1 MVEDFQSWLDSN
13 DLEKLFSDKRDKET
27 IDKEMFLFV
36 RSNDFDNYFSYDGEL
51 GALYEKEG
59 TLLRVWT
66 PTAKSVEVWI
76 YADDSFKGPST
87 KIEMVQK
94 PKGIFEAYLPGD
106 QHGTIYVYK
115 ILFLNNRESISVDPY
130 ARATTVNGMKS
141 VIADLNRTNPDGW
154 GERLPAFGLPEEA
167 IIYELHIRDFS
178 ISETSGIVNKGK
190 FLGLTEKN
198 TQNASGRKTGLDY
211 LIDLGITHIQIL
223 PMFDYATVDE
233 ANLTEP
239 QYNWGYDPLNYNVPE
254 GSYSTDPFDPFNRI
268 FELKQMI
275 RTLHENGL
283 RVIMDVV
290 YNHVYDPKDQA
301 LERTVPGYFYRYNAD
316 GSLANG
322 TGVGNDTA
330 SERHMMRKYIID
342 SVKYWAKEY
351 HLDGFRFDLMG
362 IHDSV
367 TMNAIREALDKID
380 PSIIIIGEGWEM
392 STPLPE
398 DLKASQRN
406 AQAMPRIAHF
416 NDSIRIALKG
426 SDFGDEKDRGFISGK
441 NYLEDLLLRN
451 IKGAMHLSSH
461 SSYVDPEQV
470 IQYVEAHDNLTLYDK
485 LLRSNPDDSEE
496 VRIKRHT
503 LATSIVLLSQGVP
516 FIHGGQ
522 EFLRTK
528 AGVANS
534 YQSPDEINQFEWERV
549 TTFQESVAY
558 VKGLIA
564 LRKSE
569 YLFRLHTH
577 EEIDAH
583 FTMLSENFN
592 IIAFSLTNSEKKYIV
607 IFNGNRSDVIFR
619 IQKGKYA
626 ILVEDNQVFLE
637 SMPEAVLMEKILVK
651 AHTTSVLCAD
661 NQYEADLQSEDSMDF
676 L

>member
-13 DLEKLFSDKRDKET
+13 DLEKLFSDKRDEET

-398 DLKASQRN
+398 DLKASQKN

-577 EEIDAH
+577 EEIDTH

-592 IIAFSLTNSEKKYIV
+592 IVAFSLTNSEKKYIV

-661 NQYEADLQSEDSMDF
+661 NQYEGDLQSEDSMDF

>member
-398 DLKASQRN
+398 DLKASQKN

-416 NDSIRIALKG
+416 NDSIRVALKG

-549 TTFQESVAY
+549 TTYQESVAY

-577 EEIDAH
+577 EEIDTH

-592 IIAFSLTNSEKKYIV
+592 IVAFSLTNSEKKYIV

-619 IQKGKYA
+619 IQRGKYA

-661 NQYEADLQSEDSMDF
+661 NQYEGDLQSEDSMDF

>member
-239 QYNWGYDPLNYNVPE
+239 QYNWGYDPLNYNVPA

-275 RTLHENGL
+275 RTLHDNGL

-549 TTFQESVAY
+549 TTYQESVAY

-569 YLFRLHTH
+569 YLFRLHTI
-577 EEIDAH
+577 EEIEAH
-583 FTMLSENFN
+583 FTILSENFN
-592 IIAFSLTNSEKKYIV
+592 IVAFSLTNSEKKYIV
-607 IFNGNRSDVIFR
+607 IFNGNRSDTIFR

-637 SMPEAVLMEKILVK
+637 SMPETVLMEKILVK

-661 NQYEADLQSEDSMDF
+661 NQYEGDLQSEDSMDF

>member
-398 DLKASQRN
+398 DLKASQKN

-416 NDSIRIALKG
+416 NDSIRVALKG

-577 EEIDAH
+577 EEIDTH

-592 IIAFSLTNSEKKYIV
+592 IVAFSLTNSEKKYIV

-661 NQYEADLQSEDSMDF
+661 NQYEGDLQSENSMDF

>member
-416 NDSIRIALKG
+416 NDSIRVALKG

-569 YLFRLHTH
+569 YLFRLHTI
-577 EEIDAH
+577 EEIEAH
-583 FTMLSENFN
+583 FTILSENFN
-592 IIAFSLTNSEKKYIV
+592 IVAFSLTNSEKKYIV

-651 AHTTSVLCAD
+651 AHTTSVLYAD
-661 NQYEADLQSEDSMDF
+661 NQYEGDLQSEDSMDF

>member
-268 FELKQMI
+268 FEVKQMI
-275 RTLHENGL
+275 RTLHDNGL

-416 NDSIRIALKG
+416 NDSIRVALKG

-569 YLFRLHTH
+569 YLFRLHTI
-577 EEIDAH
+577 EEIEAH
-583 FTMLSENFN
+583 FTILSENFN
-592 IIAFSLTNSEKKYIV
+592 IVAFSLTNSEKKYIV

-661 NQYEADLQSEDSMDF
+661 NQYEGNLQSEDSMDF

>member
-275 RTLHENGL
+275 RTLHDNGL

-416 NDSIRIALKG
+416 NDSIRVALKG

-583 FTMLSENFN
+583 FTTLSENFN

-607 IFNGNRSDVIFR
+607 IFNGNRSDTIFR

-651 AHTTSVLCAD
+651 VHTTSVLCAD
-661 NQYEADLQSEDSMDF
+661 NQYEGDLQSEDSMDF

>member
-577 EEIDAH
+577 EEIDTH

-592 IIAFSLTNSEKKYIV
+592 IVAFSLTNSEKKYIV

-661 NQYEADLQSEDSMDF
+661 NQYEGNLQSEDSMDF

>member
-275 RTLHENGL
+275 RTLHDNGL

-398 DLKASQRN
+398 DLKASQKN

-577 EEIDAH
+577 EEIDTH

-592 IIAFSLTNSEKKYIV
+592 IVAFSLTNSEKKYIV

>member
-275 RTLHENGL
+275 RTLHDNGL

-398 DLKASQRN
+398 DLKASQKN

-416 NDSIRIALKG
+416 NDSIRVALKG

-461 SSYVDPEQV
+461 CSYVDPEQV

-549 TTFQESVAY
+549 TTYQESVAY

-592 IIAFSLTNSEKKYIV
+592 IVAFSLTNSEKKYIV

-661 NQYEADLQSEDSMDF
+661 NQYEGDLQSEDSMDF

>member
-94 PKGIFEAYLPGD
+94 PKGIFEVYLPGD

-115 ILFLNNRESISVDPY
+115 ILFLNNRETISVDPY

-549 TTFQESVAY
+549 TTYQESVAY

-661 NQYEADLQSEDSMDF
+661 NQYEGNLQSEDSMDF

>member
-1 MVEDFQSWLDSN
+1 MVEDFQSWLDNN

-569 YLFRLHTH
+569 YLFRLHTI
-577 EEIDAH
+577 EEIEAH
-583 FTMLSENFN
+583 FTILSENFN
-592 IIAFSLTNSEKKYIV
+592 IVAFSLTNSEKKYIV
-607 IFNGNRSDVIFR
+607 IFNGNRSDTIFR

-651 AHTTSVLCAD
+651 AHTTSVLCVD
-661 NQYEADLQSEDSMDF
+661 NQYEGNLQSEDSMDF

>member
-569 YLFRLHTH
+569 YLFRLHTI
-577 EEIDAH
+577 EEIEAH
-583 FTMLSENFN
+583 FTILSENFN
-592 IIAFSLTNSEKKYIV
+592 IVAFSLTNSEKKYIV

>member
-577 EEIDAH
+577 EEIDTH

-592 IIAFSLTNSEKKYIV
+592 IVAFSLTNSEKKYIV
-607 IFNGNRSDVIFR
+607 IFNGNRSDTIFR

>member
-198 TQNASGRKTGLDY
+198 TTNASGTSTGLDY
-211 LIDLGITHIQIL
+211 LVDLGITHIQIL

-569 YLFRLHTH
+569 YLFRLHTI
-577 EEIDAH
+577 EEIEAH
-583 FTMLSENFN
+583 FTILSENFN
-592 IIAFSLTNSEKKYIV
+592 IVAFSLTNSEKKYIV

>member
-268 FELKQMI
+268 FEVKQMI
-275 RTLHENGL
+275 RTLHDNGL

-569 YLFRLHTH
+569 YLFRLHTI
-577 EEIDAH
+577 EEIEAH
-583 FTMLSENFN
+583 FTILSENFN
-592 IIAFSLTNSEKKYIV
+592 IVAFSLTNSEKKYIV

-651 AHTTSVLCAD
+651 VHTTSVLCAD
-661 NQYEADLQSEDSMDF
+661 NQYEGDLQSEDSMDF

>member
-275 RTLHENGL
+275 RTLHDNGL

-416 NDSIRIALKG
+416 NDSIRVALKG

-583 FTMLSENFN
+583 FTTLSENFN

-661 NQYEADLQSEDSMDF
+661 NQYEGDLQSEDSMDF

>member
-275 RTLHENGL
+275 RTLHDNGL

-577 EEIDAH
+577 EEIDTH

-592 IIAFSLTNSEKKYIV
+592 IVAFSLTNSEKKYIV

-661 NQYEADLQSEDSMDF
+661 NQYEGDLQSEDSMDF

>member
-115 ILFLNNRESISVDPY
+115 IFFLNNRESISVDPY

-275 RTLHENGL
+275 RTLHDNGL

-416 NDSIRIALKG
+416 NDSIRVALKG

-577 EEIDAH
+577 EEIDTH

-607 IFNGNRSDVIFR
+607 IFNGNRSDTIFR

>member
-1 MVEDFQSWLDSN
+1 MVEDFQSWLDNN

-94 PKGIFEAYLPGD
+94 PKGIFEVYLPGD

-115 ILFLNNRESISVDPY
+115 ILFLNNRETISVDPY

-569 YLFRLHTH
+569 YLFRLHTI
-577 EEIDAH
+577 EEIEAH
-583 FTMLSENFN
+583 FTILSENFN
-592 IIAFSLTNSEKKYIV
+592 IVAFSLTNSEKKYIV
-607 IFNGNRSDVIFR
+607 IFNGNRSDTIFR

-661 NQYEADLQSEDSMDF
+661 NQYEGDLQSENSMDF

>member
-198 TQNASGRKTGLDY
+198 TTNASGISTGLDY

-275 RTLHENGL
+275 RTLHDNGL

-592 IIAFSLTNSEKKYIV
+592 IVAFSLTNSEKKYIV

-661 NQYEADLQSEDSMDF
+661 NQYEGDLQSEDSMDF

>member
-130 ARATTVNGMKS
+130 ARATTVNGTKS

-275 RTLHENGL
+275 RTLHDNGL

-569 YLFRLHTH
+569 YLFRLHTI
-577 EEIDAH
+577 EEIEAH
-583 FTMLSENFN
+583 FTILSENFN
-592 IIAFSLTNSEKKYIV
+592 IVAFSLTNSEKKYIV

-661 NQYEADLQSEDSMDF
+661 NQYEGDLQSEDSMDF

>member
-1 MVEDFQSWLDSN
+1 MVEDFQSWLDNN

-66 PTAKSVEVWI
+66 PTAKFVEVWI

-577 EEIDAH
+577 EEIDTH

-592 IIAFSLTNSEKKYIV
+592 IVAFSLTNSEKKYIV

>member
-115 ILFLNNRESISVDPY
+115 SLFLNNRESISVDPY
-130 ARATTVNGMKS
+130 ARATTVNGTKS

-198 TQNASGRKTGLDY
+198 TTNASGISTGLDY

-275 RTLHENGL
+275 RTLHDNGL

-583 FTMLSENFN
+583 FTTLSENFN

-661 NQYEADLQSEDSMDF
+661 NQYEGDLQSEDSMDF

>member
-275 RTLHENGL
+275 RTLHDNGL

-398 DLKASQRN
+398 DLKASQKN

-569 YLFRLHTH
+569 YLFRLHTI
-577 EEIDAH
+577 EEIEAH
-583 FTMLSENFN
+583 FTILSENFN
-592 IIAFSLTNSEKKYIV
+592 IVAFSLTNSEKKYIV
-607 IFNGNRSDVIFR
+607 IFNGNRSDTIFR

>member
-76 YADDSFKGPST
+76 YADDCFKGPST

-275 RTLHENGL
+275 RTLHDNGL

-577 EEIDAH
+577 EEIDTH

-592 IIAFSLTNSEKKYIV
+592 IVAFSLTNSEKKYIV

-619 IQKGKYA
+619 IQKGNYA

>member
-275 RTLHENGL
+275 RTLHDNGL

-392 STPLPE
+392 STPLQE

-577 EEIDAH
+577 EEIDTH

-592 IIAFSLTNSEKKYIV
+592 IVAFSLTNSEKKYIV

-651 AHTTSVLCAD
+651 AHTTSVLCVD
-661 NQYEADLQSEDSMDF
+661 NQYEGNLQSEDSMDF

>member
-87 KIEMVQK
+87 KIQMVQK

-275 RTLHENGL
+275 RTLHDNGL

-549 TTFQESVAY
+549 TTYQESVAY

-569 YLFRLHTH
+569 YLFRLHTI
-577 EEIDAH
+577 EEIEAH
-583 FTMLSENFN
+583 FTILSENFN
-592 IIAFSLTNSEKKYIV
+592 IVAFSLTNSEKKYIV
-607 IFNGNRSDVIFR
+607 IFNGNRSDTIFR

>member
-115 ILFLNNRESISVDPY
+115 IFFLNNRESISVDPY
-130 ARATTVNGMKS
+130 ARATTVNGTKS

-607 IFNGNRSDVIFR
+607 IFNGNRSDTIFR

-661 NQYEADLQSEDSMDF
+661 NQYEGDLQSEDSMDF

>member
-76 YADDSFKGPST
+76 YADDCFKGPST

-94 PKGIFEAYLPGD
+94 PKGIFVAYLPGD

-268 FELKQMI
+268 FEVKQMI
-275 RTLHENGL
+275 RTLHDNGL

-577 EEIDAH
+577 EEIDTH

-592 IIAFSLTNSEKKYIV
+592 IVAFSLTNSEKKYIV
-607 IFNGNRSDVIFR
+607 IFNGNRSDTIFR

>member
-130 ARATTVNGMKS
+130 ARATTVNGTKS

-198 TQNASGRKTGLDY
+198 TTNASGISTGLDY

-275 RTLHENGL
+275 RTLHDNGL

-583 FTMLSENFN
+583 FTTLSENFN

-661 NQYEADLQSEDSMDF
+661 NQYEGDLQSEDSMDF
-676 L
+676 Q

>member
-275 RTLHENGL
+275 RTLHDNGL

-416 NDSIRIALKG
+416 NDSIRVALKG

-577 EEIDAH
+577 EEIDTH

-592 IIAFSLTNSEKKYIV
+592 IVAFSLTNSEKKYIV
-607 IFNGNRSDVIFR
+607 IFNGNRSDTIFR

-661 NQYEADLQSEDSMDF
+661 NQYEGDLQSEDSMDF

>member
-1 MVEDFQSWLDSN
+1 MVEDFQSWLDNN

-607 IFNGNRSDVIFR
+607 IFNGNRSDTIFR

-661 NQYEADLQSEDSMDF
+661 NQYEGDLQSEDSMDF

>member
-275 RTLHENGL
+275 RTLHDNGL

-416 NDSIRIALKG
+416 NDSIRVALKG

-569 YLFRLHTH
+569 YLFRLHTI
-577 EEIDAH
+577 EEIEAH
-583 FTMLSENFN
+583 FTILSENFN
-592 IIAFSLTNSEKKYIV
+592 IVAFSLTNSEKKYIV

>member
-275 RTLHENGL
+275 RTLHDNGL

-416 NDSIRIALKG
+416 NDSIRVALKG

-583 FTMLSENFN
+583 FTTLSENFN

-661 NQYEADLQSEDSMDF
+661 NQYEGNLQSEDSMDF

>member
-416 NDSIRIALKG
+416 NDSIRIAVKG

-651 AHTTSVLCAD
+651 VHTTSVLCAD

>member
-94 PKGIFEAYLPGD
+94 PKGIFVAYLPGD

-275 RTLHENGL
+275 RTLHDNGL

-398 DLKASQRN
+398 DLKASQKN

-416 NDSIRIALKG
+416 NDSIRVALKG

-569 YLFRLHTH
+569 YLFHLHTH
-577 EEIDAH
+577 EEIDTH

-592 IIAFSLTNSEKKYIV
+592 IVAFSLTNSEKKYIV

>member
-268 FELKQMI
+268 FEVKQMI
-275 RTLHENGL
+275 RTLHDNGL

-569 YLFRLHTH
+569 YLFRLHTI
-577 EEIDAH
+577 EEIEAH
-583 FTMLSENFN
+583 FTILSENFN
-592 IIAFSLTNSEKKYIV
+592 IVAFSLTNSEKKYIV

>member
-275 RTLHENGL
+275 RTLHDNGL

-569 YLFRLHTH
+569 YLFRLHTI
-577 EEIDAH
+577 EEIEAH
-583 FTMLSENFN
+583 FTILSENFN
-592 IIAFSLTNSEKKYIV
+592 IVAFSLTNSEKKYIV
-607 IFNGNRSDVIFR
+607 IFNGNRSDTIFR

-651 AHTTSVLCAD
+651 VHTTSVLCAD
-661 NQYEADLQSEDSMDF
+661 NQYEGDLQSEDSMDF

>member
-577 EEIDAH
+577 EEIDTH

-592 IIAFSLTNSEKKYIV
+592 IVAFSLTNSEKKYIV

-651 AHTTSVLCAD
+651 VHTTSVLCAD
-661 NQYEADLQSEDSMDF
+661 NQYEGDLQSEDSMDF